1 LGQPEPAIDW
11 PNQQN
16 PTVTAHVPA
25 AKISLDF
32 SEVLQLLILQKKPAK
47 NLVTKRGFW

>member
-1 LGQPEPAIDW
+1 L

-32 SEVLQLLILQKKPAK
+32 SEVLQLLILLK
-47 NLVTKRGFW
+47 NQTKILL

>member
-1 LGQPEPAIDW
+1 LGQPEPAIDL

-32 SEVLQLLILQKKPAK
+32 SEVLQL
-47 NLVTKRGFW
+47 